1 MRIGIDASC
10 WTNRRGF
17 GRFAR
22 ELLRAVARLDSD
34 DEFVLFADRPTAESA
49 DFPDGWRVVIGETS
63 AAASVA
69 ARSDGRRSLRD
80 LWTMRRIVQREPL
93 DLFYFPAVYSY
104 FPLAG
109 RVPCMVTF
117 HDAIAETM
125 PKLIFRTRRSRWFWR
140 IKCRAAARRSAC
152 VMTVSQASK
161 TDLMRAF
168 GLPAA
173 RVRVVSEAASAVFRP
188 IDETDAGRVGV
199 LRKYGLEPSGRYL
212 LYVGGISPHKNLETL
227 IEAFAAIAEDSDL
240 NDVRLVLVGDYQ
252 HDSFTTCHAE
262 LLQLAGRLGVEQR
275 VLFTGFVPDEELAH
289 FYSAAEA
296 FVFPSYLEG
305 FGLPAVE
312 AMACGAAVIASEAGS
327 LPEVLGGAG
336 MMFDPHDARALTVCM
351 RRLLRDSGLRQSMR
365 QAGLERARSFT
376 WERSARGAL
385 DLFHEFDG
393 PPERRGGTERDASA
407 RRRAEAASRPVE

>member
-22 ELLRAVARLDSD
+22 ELLRAIARLDND
-34 DEFVLFADRPTAESA
+34 DEFVLFADRPTAEAA
-49 DFPDGWRVVIGETS
+49 DFPAGWRVVIGETG

-104 FPLAG
+104 FPVAG
-109 RVPCMVTF
+109 RMPCMVTF

-125 PKLIFRTRRSRWFWR
+125 PKLIFRTRRSRWFWHM
-140 IKCRAAARRSAC
+140 KCRAAARRSVC

-161 TDLMRAF
+161 SDLMRAF
-168 GLPAA
+168 GLPAE
-173 RVRVVSEAASAVFRP
+173 RVRVVSEAAAAVFRP
-188 IDETDAGRVGV
+188 IDHADAGRAGV
-199 LRKYGLEPSGRYL
+199 LRKYGLEPNGRYL

-227 IEAFAAIAEDSDL
+227 IEAFAALAEDAEM

-262 LLQLAGRLGVEQR
+262 LLQLAGRLGIEQR

-289 FYSAAEA
+289 FYSAAAA

-312 AMACGAAVIASEAGS
+312 AMACGAAVIASDAGS
-327 LPEVLGGAG
+327 LPEVLDGAG
-336 MMFDPHDARALTVCM
+336 MMFDPHDARALAECM
-351 RRLLRDSGLRQSMR
+351 GRVLRDSELRQEMR
-365 QAGLERARSFT
+365 QAGLDRSRSFT
-376 WERSARGAL
+376 WERSALEAL
-385 DLFHEFDG
+385 ELFHEFDSAAEHVSDS
-393 PPERRGGTERDASA
+393 ERIAGTRTQPDAG
-407 RRRAEAASRPVE
+407 